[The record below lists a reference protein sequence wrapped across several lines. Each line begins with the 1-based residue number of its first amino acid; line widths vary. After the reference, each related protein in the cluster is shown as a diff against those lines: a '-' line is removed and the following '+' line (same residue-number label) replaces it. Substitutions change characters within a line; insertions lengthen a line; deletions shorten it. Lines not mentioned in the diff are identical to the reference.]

1 MERINARKI
10 GCSGGRIPLCKSVAA
25 DTAASTE
32 RESAAQR
39 LSWRGFAVCQN
50 FSDRRRKVV
59 HAGAGHYD
67 AVPASVSFF
76 GDAQE
81 SPAVV
86 LPEFHVEM
94 LALDLQFS
102 RLDDVIHFSLR
113 PPTLPQSN
121 RPMEEKSALGIQIFW
136 AAPFPPSSR
145 TSALRSP
152 RDLDRLTA
160 TESRTLPR
168 HVLCP

>member
-1 MERINARKI
+1 MERINSRKI

-50 FSDRRRKVV
+50 FSDRRRKVID
-59 HAGAGHYD
+59 AGAGHYD

-86 LPEFHVEM
+86 LPELHVEM
-94 LALDLQFS
+94 LTFDLQFS
-102 RLDDVIHFSLR
+102 RLDNVIHFYLR
-113 PPTLPQSN
+113 LPTVSHSIW
-121 RPMEEKSALGIQIFW
+121 PMEEKSALGIQIFW
-136 AAPFPPSSR
+136 AAPFPPSSG
-145 TSALRSP
+145 TSALRSG
-152 RDLDRLTA
+152 RDLG
-160 TESRTLPR
+160 
-168 HVLCP
+168 